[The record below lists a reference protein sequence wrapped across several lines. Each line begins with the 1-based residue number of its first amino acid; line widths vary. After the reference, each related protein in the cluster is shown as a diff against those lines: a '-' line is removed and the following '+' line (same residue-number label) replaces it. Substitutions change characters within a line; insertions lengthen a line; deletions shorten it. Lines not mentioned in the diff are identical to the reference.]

1 MKITALGMR
10 ITERI
15 ARLVEG
21 FLSEV
26 AQTTQNDLDCPALEK
41 SAMNVVCELGVV
53 LMTEVLRRA
62 DEQAPEVVV
71 NGGLWGN
78 RAVSKGTYTTK
89 FGNITLD
96 RSGYQ
101 QGGRGRV
108 LFPLDLRLGIL
119 KKMLES

>member
-1 MKITALGMR
+1 MSIKMQSAGDLVLSAVFLAELGANWQSCGMKITALGMR

-78 RAVSKGTYTTK
+78 RAVSKGTYTT
-89 FGNITLD
+89 
-96 RSGYQ
+96 
-101 QGGRGRV
+101 
-108 LFPLDLRLGIL
+108 
-119 KKMLES
+119 